1 MSKTI
6 GILMGLALAAGLLA
20 GQAMPPVTSL
30 EGVVRNA
37 LTGEPVARVQVILS
51 RDKEPAY
58 HVLSDASGRFT
69 FTDIAPGEYKVTGKK
84 NGYADATFGQPKGD
98 GDPIPLARGERRT
111 GVELRM
117 APAAV
122 IAGRVLDNNGE
133 PVPGVL
139 MFSARMGYNGRRR
152 ELKFLEYSVQV
163 TNDRGEYRLYG
174 LPPDRYYVTALPVAK
189 FLNFNFFGHGSG
201 GDPSDPVATE
211 ELTGV
216 FYPGVPDL
224 GQAAAVELRP
234 GEERAGIDIRYDYAP
249 LVNVRGFL
257 APNPA
262 CPGEAHIQ
270 MAREIED
277 NRDYPKQ
284 EALDPEG
291 RFELRG
297 VPLGAWRVSASTN
310 QEQISCSTETV
321 SVQVGRS
328 GADGVTLA
336 LRPYVQVS
344 GVVRMEGDPGFVF
357 KGVGVRAET
366 LEGGDAE
373 GVSSKPDG
381 SFALKMEPRAWS
393 MAVTDAPPN
402 AYIKSARAG
411 ETDLLDA
418 GLNLA
423 GGGAPG
429 RLEIVLSNAG
439 AKVDATVLDDAG
451 QPVAGVRVVLVPEPR
466 LRAHG
471 RLFKDATTDF
481 GGRVSLTGIAPGDY
495 KLFAWEDVE
504 EEAYRDPEY
513 LRAYEDRG
521 EKISFGEGE
530 TKRALLKP
538 ISR

>member
-1 MSKTI
+1 
-6 GILMGLALAAGLLA
+6 
-20 GQAMPPVTSL
+20 MPPVTSL

-37 LTGEPVARVQVILS
+37 LTGEPVARVQAILS

-58 HVLSDASGRFT
+58 HVLSDACGRFA

-122 IAGRVLDNNGE
+122 IAGRVLDNNEE

-139 MFSARMGYNGRRR
+139 VYRVRMGYDGRRR
-152 ELKFLEYSVQV
+152 KSKPLEHSVQV

-174 LPPDRYYVTALPVAK
+174 LPPDKYYVAAFPLEK
-189 FLNFNFFGHGSG
+189 LFNFDLFGHGSG
-201 GDPSDPVATE
+201 GDASAPAPTE
-211 ELTGV
+211 ELATA
-216 FYPGVPDL
+216 FYPGVADL
-224 GQAAAVELRP
+224 GQAAVVERP

-249 LVNVRGFL
+249 LVNVRGSL

-262 CPGEAHIQ
+262 CPGAAHFR
-270 MAREIED
+270 MVREFD
-277 NRDYPKQ
+277 DFGDYPKQ

-297 VPLGAWRVSASTN
+297 VPLGAWRVFASTN
-310 QEQISCSTETV
+310 DCSTETV

-336 LRPYVQVS
+336 LRPHVQVS

-357 KGVGVRAET
+357 KGVGVRAEA
-366 LEGGDAE
+366 LEGDHGDSAD
-373 GVSSKPDG
+373 SKPDG

-393 MAVTDAPPN
+393 IAVTGAPPN

-411 ETDLLDA
+411 ETDVLDA

-423 GGGAPG
+423 GGGAPS

-466 LRAHG
+466 RRAHG
-471 RLFKDATTDF
+471 RLFKDATTDG
-481 GGRVSLTGIAPGDY
+481 GGRISLTGIAPGDY

-521 EKISFGEGE
+521 EKISFEEGE

-538 ISR
+538 IAR

>member
-1 MSKTI
+1 
-6 GILMGLALAAGLLA
+6 
-20 GQAMPPVTSL
+20 
-30 EGVVRNA
+30 
-37 LTGEPVARVQVILS
+37 
-51 RDKEPAY
+51 
-58 HVLSDASGRFT
+58 
-69 FTDIAPGEYKVTGKK
+69 
-84 NGYADATFGQPKGD
+84 
-98 GDPIPLARGERRT
+98 
-111 GVELRM
+111 
-117 APAAV
+117 
-122 IAGRVLDNNGE
+122 
-133 PVPGVL
+133 
-139 MFSARMGYNGRRR
+139 
-152 ELKFLEYSVQV
+152 
-163 TNDRGEYRLYG
+163 
-174 LPPDRYYVTALPVAK
+174 
-189 FLNFNFFGHGSG
+189 
-201 GDPSDPVATE
+201 
-211 ELTGV
+211 
-216 FYPGVPDL
+216 
-224 GQAAAVELRP
+224 VELRP

-262 CPGEAHIQ
+262 CPGETHFR
-270 MAREIED
+270 MVGKFD
-277 NRDYPKQ
+277 DGGDYPKQ

-297 VPLGAWRVSASTN
+297 VPLGAWRVSASN
-310 QEQISCSTETV
+310 QEQISCSSETV

-336 LRPYVQVS
+336 LRPHVQVS

-357 KGVGVRAET
+357 KGVGVRAEA
-366 LEGGDAE
+366 LEGDHGDRAN
-373 GVSSKPDG
+373 SKPDG
-381 SFALKMEPRAWS
+381 SFALRMEPRAWS
-393 MAVTDAPPN
+393 IAVTDAPPN

-411 ETDLLDA
+411 ETDVLDA

-429 RLEIVLSNAG
+429 RLEIMLSNAG
-439 AKVDATVLDDAG
+439 ARVDATVLDDAG
-451 QPVAGVRVVLVPEPR
+451 QPAAAVRVVLVPEPR

-471 RLFKDATTDF
+471 RLFKAATTDF

-538 ISR
+538 IAR

>member
-6 GILMGLALAAGLLA
+6 GILMGVALAAGLLA

-37 LTGEPVARVQVILS
+37 LTGEPVARVQAILS

-58 HVLSDASGRFT
+58 HVLSDACGRFA

-122 IAGRVLDNNGE
+122 IAGRVLDNNEE

-139 MFSARMGYNGRRR
+139 VYSVRMGYDGRRR
-152 ELKFLEYSVQV
+152 KSKPLEHSVQV

-174 LPPDRYYVTALPVAK
+174 LPPDKYYVAAFPLEK
-189 FLNFNFFGHGSG
+189 LFNFDLFGHGSG
-201 GDPSDPVATE
+201 GDASAPAPTE
-211 ELTGV
+211 ELATA
-216 FYPGVPDL
+216 FYPGVADL
-224 GQAAAVELRP
+224 GQAAVVELRP

-249 LVNVRGFL
+249 LVNVRGSL

-262 CPGEAHIQ
+262 CPGAAHFR
-270 MAREIED
+270 MVREFD
-277 NRDYPKQ
+277 DFGDYPKQ

-297 VPLGAWRVSASTN
+297 VPLGAWRVFASTN
-310 QEQISCSTETV
+310 DCSTETV

-336 LRPYVQVS
+336 LRPHVQVS

-357 KGVGVRAET
+357 KGVGVRAEA
-366 LEGGDAE
+366 LEGDHGDSAD
-373 GVSSKPDG
+373 SKPDG

-393 MAVTDAPPN
+393 IAVTGAPPN

-411 ETDLLDA
+411 ETDVLDA

-423 GGGAPG
+423 GGGAPS

-466 LRAHG
+466 RRAHG
-471 RLFKDATTDF
+471 RLFKDATTDG
-481 GGRVSLTGIAPGDY
+481 GGRISLTGIAPGDY

-521 EKISFGEGE
+521 EKISFEEGE

-538 ISR
+538 IAR